1 MSQIIASTYELL
13 DQIGAGGGG
22 IVYRGRHMRLDK
34 AVVLKADKRTLA
46 ASPETLRR
54 EVDALK
60 NLSHTYI
67 PQVYD
72 FVAEG
77 DTVYTVM
84 DYIEGES
91 LDKPL
96 SRGERFP
103 QAQVIEWACQLLE
116 AVNYLHTRPPH
127 GILHSDIKPANI
139 MLRPSGDICLIDFNI
154 ALALGED
161 GSVRVGYSRGYASP
175 EHYGLDYTRSG
186 SRTFST
192 HADTE
197 ATELLGPTE
206 SVSAGQVRPPTS
218 SSHSTGGSPKKTVLL
233 DARSDIY
240 SLGATLYHL
249 FSGVRPAQD
258 ARDVMP
264 IHVPGVSPA
273 VSAIIQKAMAP
284 DPDERYQTAQE
295 MLEAFIRLHEDDP
308 RTKRHKKRIA
318 VTAAALSLVFLAG
331 GICTFTGLRQMERAQ
346 AQAAEEAR
354 LAEEAARI
362 AEEAERT
369 AKQAL
374 AAVTASEDAYRNGD
388 ISTAVRSAKEAL
400 ALDSPYATQAQYAL
414 TNALGVYDL
423 SDGFKPHLR
432 LELPSEPLKVELSPG
447 GTRVGAMVSGKMLV
461 FDTDSGEKLAELP
474 AYQSVLSDLVFV
486 NEDLVLFAGE
496 DALTAYD
503 LSSGQTLW
511 SGAAATG
518 ISVSGDGSTAAA
530 VCRDDNQAAI
540 YDVASGALLRIV
552 AFNNQHQRVVAN
564 DVFVDWESDL
574 FTLNE
579 DGTLLAVSFDG
590 GALTVYDLH
599 QGGDDLILFKSSDF
613 TRFDGGFYGQYFAF
627 TASGSGQSAF
637 AVIDT
642 QEKKQTGGFSSQE
655 RSFRVQANSNGVF
668 ISSKTEQVLMQIHPV
683 TGEMRELAYTSSDL
697 TAFDISDD
705 GYVITA
711 AGDGSYSFFGPDA
724 ALLETCEGDGQCD
737 FVRIAGD
744 AAVTANHDTPSLRVM
759 KLEKHPDTQLFSYD
773 AAFKHNEARLS
784 ADGSTVMLFRY
795 DRFWL
800 YDTAS
805 GSLLTEVELPN
816 ASVDQI
822 YDQQYRRDEAGSRLE
837 VYYYDGMVRSYS
849 AEDGS
854 LISEE
859 QGDPPDESLYEEF
872 TTSRLRIERPLHG
885 TPTVYERESG
895 KLLQELESD
904 AYLTYVT
911 EVDDCIITEYMTA
924 QGERYGLLLNEN
936 LETLAKLPGLCDIT
950 PDGILIFDDM
960 RGNLRQSRI
969 YSIQELTAL
978 GNSTLEGGNAQ

>member
-1 MSQIIASTYELL
+1 MSQIIASTYELME
-13 DQIGAGGGG
+13 QIGAGGGG
-22 IVYRGRHMRLDK
+22 IVYRGRHIRLDK
-34 AVVLKADKRTLA
+34 EVVLKADKRTLA

-72 FVAEG
+72 FVVEG

-96 SRGERFP
+96 KRGERFP
-103 QAQVIEWACQLLE
+103 QAQVIGWAVQLLD

-139 MLRPSGDICLIDFNI
+139 MLRPGGDICLIDFNI

-161 GSVRVGYSRGYASP
+161 GSVKVGFSRGYASP
-175 EHYGLDYTRSG
+175 EHYGLDNTHG
-186 SRTFST
+186 GTRTFST
-192 HADTE
+192 QQDPD
-197 ATELLGPTE
+197 ATELSEPAGDRARS
-206 SVSAGQVRPPTS
+206 SVSC
-218 SSHSTGGSPKKTVLL
+218 SHSTGGTLKKAVLL

-249 FSGVRPAQD
+249 FSGVRPAQN

-264 IHVPGVSPA
+264 IQVPGVSPA

-284 DPDERYQTAQE
+284 DPDERYQTAKE
-295 MLEAFIRLHEDDP
+295 MLDAFLHLHENDP
-308 RTKRHKKRIA
+308 RTRRHKKRIA

-374 AAVTASEDAYRNGD
+374 AAVAASEDACRNGD
-388 ISTAVRSAKEAL
+388 ISAAVRSAGEAL
-400 ALDSPYATQAQYAL
+400 TLDSPYAARAQYAL

-423 SDGFKPHLR
+423 SDGYKPHLR
-432 LELPSEPLKVELSPG
+432 LDLPSEPLKVELSPS
-447 GTRVGAMVSGKMLV
+447 GTRVGVMVSGKMLV
-461 FDTDSGEKLAELP
+461 FDTESGEKLAELP
-474 AYQSVLSDLVFV
+474 AFGSVLSDLVFV
-486 NEDLVLFAGE
+486 SDDLVLFAGE

-503 LSSGQTLW
+503 LSNGQTLW
-511 SGAAATG
+511 TGAAATG
-518 ISVSGDGSTAAA
+518 ITVSGDGSRAAA
-530 VCRDDNQAAI
+530 VCRDENQAAV
-540 YDVASGALLRIV
+540 YDVASGELLRVV
-552 AFNNQHQRVVAN
+552 AFGNQHQKVAAN
-564 DVFVDWESDL
+564 DVFVDTQSDL
-574 FTLNE
+574 FILNE

-590 GALTVYDLH
+590 GGLTVFDLRP
-599 QGGDDLILFKSSDF
+599 GGDDLIIFDSSDF
-613 TRFDGGFYGQYFAF
+613 IQFEGGFYEQYLAFA
-627 TASGSGQSAF
+627 AKGESLSAF

-642 QEKKQTGGFSSQE
+642 QEKRQTGGFSSPKLSYHV
-655 RSFRVQANSNGVF
+655 RTDRNGVY
-668 ISSKTEQVLMQIHPV
+668 ISSENLLVKIHPV
-683 TGEMRELAYTSSDL
+683 TGEQSELAYTTSDI
-697 TAFDISDD
+697 TAFDVSD
-705 GYVITA
+705 GYTA
-711 AGDGSYSFFGPDA
+711 TAGKDGSYSFFGPDA
-724 ALLETCEGDGQCD
+724 TLLERHEGEARCD
-737 FVRIAGD
+737 FVRVAGD
-744 AAVTANHDTPSLRVM
+744 AAVTASQDSPTLRVM
-759 KLEKHPDTQLFSYD
+759 KLEKHPDAQLFSYD
-773 AAFKHNEARLS
+773 AEYDHSEARLS

-795 DRFWL
+795 DRFRL
-800 YDTAS
+800 YDAAS
-805 GSLLTEVELPN
+805 GAVLADIELPD
-816 ASVDQI
+816 AGPDQI

-837 VYYYDGMVRSYS
+837 VTYYDGMRRTYS

-854 LISEE
+854 LIGEE
-859 QGDPPDESLYEEF
+859 QGELPDKTLHETF

-885 TPTVYERESG
+885 TPAVYDRESG
-895 KLLQELESD
+895 ELIQELESN

-911 EVDDCIITEYMTA
+911 EVGDYLVTEYLTT
-924 QGERYGLLLNEN
+924 QGERYGLLLNED

-950 PDGILIFDDM
+950 PDGTLIFDDM

-969 YSIQELTAL
+969 YSIQELTSLAEA
-978 GNSTLEGGNAQ
+978 EGGAAE